1 MAPTIPHVARLF
13 LRRCATHVAPSAY
26 PPHPRANPT
35 PEIFRPCRGTEPFTS
50 HAASL
55 ILECESTDKRLM
67 RVLRDLARDDAAA
80 TMVEYA
86 IMVALIAAV
95 CIALISTL
103 GKRVSSAFSSVNGSL

>member
-1 MAPTIPHVARLF
+1 
-13 LRRCATHVAPSAY
+13 
-26 PPHPRANPT
+26 
-35 PEIFRPCRGTEPFTS
+35 
-50 HAASL
+50 
-55 ILECESTDKRLM
+55 M